1 MTRVFL
7 DDRSIRDDIAM
18 VRGGDC
24 HHLLAVLRLGV
35 GDSFVVV
42 DSSGAER
49 VASITGIR
57 GAVVMASLGPPTQ
70 RETEPPV
77 EITLYQGLPR
87 LSRYE
92 TSLRMCTELGVVE
105 FAPVLSGKS
114 LVRIA
119 EADARRKVER
129 WERVVESAAR
139 QSGRTTVP
147 PVLEPMTF
155 EMALSHY
162 ATFDARGIMP
172 AAGLAGSDAPSL
184 GEVAAELAASSNA
197 DELALFIGPE
207 AGFDL
212 GEQAAAEAAGIT
224 LVTMGP
230 RILRTETAAVV
241 ATTICLE
248 RFAALR

>member
-7 DDRSIRDDIAM
+7 DDRSIRGDVAM

-24 HHLLAVLRLGV
+24 HHLLSVLRLGV

-57 GAVVMASLGPPTQ
+57 GAVIMASLGPPTQ

-77 EITLYQGLPR
+77 GIVLYQGLPR

-92 TSLRMCTELGVVE
+92 ASLRMCTELGVVE
-105 FAPVLSGKS
+105 FAPILSGKS
-114 LVRIA
+114 VVRLG
-119 EADARRKVER
+119 EADALRKVER

-147 PVLEPMTF
+147 LVLEPMTF

-162 ATFDARGIMP
+162 AASGDPGIMP
-172 AAGLAGSDAPSL
+172 VAGLAGSDACSL
-184 GEVAAELAASSNA
+184 GEVAADLAASS
-197 DELALFIGPE
+197 DVKELALFIGPE

-212 GEQAAAEAAGIT
+212 GEQAAAEAAGIA

-241 ATTICLE
+241 AATVCLE

>member
-7 DDRSIRDDIAM
+7 DDRSIRGDVAT
-18 VRGGDC
+18 VRGSDC
-24 HHLLAVLRLGV
+24 HHLLGVLRLNV

-49 VASITGIR
+49 VANITEAADRLI
-57 GAVVMASLGPPTQ
+57 VASLGPPAD
-70 RETEPPV
+70 RESEPPV
-77 EITLYQGLPR
+77 RITLYQGLPR

-92 TSLRMCTELGVVE
+92 ASLRMCTELGVAV

-114 LVRIA
+114 VVRIA
-119 EADARRKVER
+119 ASDAPRKVER
-129 WERVVESAAR
+129 WARIVESAAR
-139 QSGRTTVP
+139 QSGRTRVP
-147 PVLEPMTF
+147 VVLEPVSF
-155 EMALSHY
+155 EAALAQFAASG
-162 ATFDARGIMP
+162 APGIMP

-184 GEVAAELAASSNA
+184 GEVAAELATSS
-197 DELALFIGPE
+197 DVSELALLIGPE

-212 GEQAAAEAAGIT
+212 GEQASAEVAGIA

-241 ATTICLE
+241 AATVCLE